1 MEQIADVGNGSYAY
15 IDSLKEGHKVLV
27 QEMASTLFT
36 IARDVKIQVEFNPKV
51 IAEYRLIGYENRAL
65 KREDFNND
73 KVDAGDI
80 GAGHTVTALYEIALV
95 GGKGQQVDQLR
106 YRDKAKGGL
115 NEKEFGFLKLRYK
128 GPDGGDSKLMKT
140 PLLTA
145 WLREPNATPSDD
157 FRFAAAVAAFGQKLR
172 GGKYVG
178 GIGFDGIIDLAS
190 GARGGDTFGYRAEF
204 TTLVRLTKSLK
215 SSQVGQAR

>member
-51 IAEYRLIGYENRAL
+51 VAEYRLIGYENRAL

-95 GGKGQQVDQLR
+95 GGKGRQVDPLR
-106 YRDKAKGGL
+106 YGDELKDGADK
-115 NEKEFGFLKLRYK
+115 NEFGFLKLRYK
-128 GPDGGDSKLMKT
+128 GPNGGSSKLMKT
-140 PLLTA
+140 TLLTA
-145 WLREPNATPSDD
+145 WLTEPNATPSDD
-157 FRFAAAVAAFGQKLR
+157 FRFAEIVISRRPPTPCPQP
-172 GGKYVG
+172 
-178 GIGFDGIIDLAS
+178 
-190 GARGGDTFGYRAEF
+190 
-204 TTLVRLTKSLK
+204 
-215 SSQVGQAR
+215 